1 MTFNQIKMALYA
13 TYITNFFGYK
23 LKKTHESLQKKQIRI
38 DYSNT
43 LLSKLGISIKV
54 LNTDKLPHDG
64 QFILLSNHRSVID
77 PLIIE
82 VALQKTQIFGH
93 WVSKKEL
100 YNSFF
105 FGLFVKNAGTILLD
119 REKSQMA
126 GFFSDIKKATTAG
139 DSIYIFPEGTRNQSQ
154 EPLSKFKDG
163 SRIIAMKNR
172 LNMLPIYIK
181 TNANEILMQALQKP
195 DEYTI
200 EVEVGDIIEYKD
212 KRDVEESYRFA
223 FGI

>member
-1 MTFNQIKMALYA
+1 MALYA
-13 TYITNFFGYK
+13 TFVTNYFGYK
-23 LKKTHESLQKKQIRI
+23 LKQTNESLKKKQIRI
-38 DYSNT
+38 DYSAT
-43 LLSKLGISIKV
+43 LLNKLGIHIKV
-54 LNTDKLPHDG
+54 LNPEKLPKDG

-82 VALQKTQIFGH
+82 IALQNTKLFGH
-93 WVSKKEL
+93 WISKKEL

-126 GFFSDIKKATTAG
+126 VFFSDIKKVTTAG
-139 DSIYIFPEGTRNQSQ
+139 DSIYIFPEGTRNSSE
-154 EPLSKFKDG
+154 EPLSEFKEG

-172 LNMLPIYIK
+172 LNLLPIYIK
-181 TNANEILMQALQKP
+181 TNANKTLMQALKTPGQ
-195 DEYTI
+195 YTI

-212 KRDVEESYRFA
+212 KTPIRESYRSS
-223 FGI
+223 FGIKEKIT